1 MTKEEIT
8 AKLHNLGRDIDA
20 LLENISTGKDIS
32 VVLAESRDA
41 KAAARAAGMTEDEIS
56 AAIESGLS

>member
-1 MTKEEIT
+1 MDKEEIT

-20 LLENISTGKDIS
+20 LLENISTGQDIS
-32 VVLAESRDA
+32 VVLAESRA
-41 KAAARAAGMTEDEIS
+41 TKAAARAAGMTEGEIS

>member
-1 MTKEEIT
+1 MNKEEIT

-32 VVLAESRDA
+32 VVLGVPVVMAQKTTKFA
-41 KAAARAAGMTEDEIS
+41 
-56 AAIESGLS
+56 